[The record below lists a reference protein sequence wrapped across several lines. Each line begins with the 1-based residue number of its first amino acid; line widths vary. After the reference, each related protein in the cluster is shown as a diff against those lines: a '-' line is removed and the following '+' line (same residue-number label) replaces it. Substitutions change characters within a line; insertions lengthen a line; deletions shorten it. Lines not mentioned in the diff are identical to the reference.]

1 MRTKETTYEEAR
13 RLAERFRAIQNR
25 AQFGRDIGL
34 SQAMIYQH
42 INGVRPISIDA
53 ARKYANGFGCA
64 IEDISPS
71 AVEEARKALDL
82 LPSSNS
88 TGEPPPAYLLHNPGG
103 AMNSNVVKIRE
114 RQESLDTAESGYVR
128 LEHLSVQP
136 RMGMG
141 ATITEPVHLVR
152 HLDVLEGWLRDE
164 VGSIDPRR
172 VKVLTA
178 VGRSMLPTIKDR
190 DLVFVDVAHRHFDAP
205 GIYVIDVAGR
215 LLLKKVMIK
224 ADGTLVIRSDNTAEF
239 PDEETYRIDEA
250 ANDVTLCGKVLAWWT
265 LRKG

>member
-1 MRTKETTYEEAR
+1 MLDTRKETR
-13 RLAERFRAIQNR
+13 RQRLAQLLRDRFDGKQASLA
-25 AQFGRDIGL
+25 AQVGIVANLISRYLNGTKGIGEEMRD
-34 SQAMIYQH
+34 
-42 INGVRPISIDA
+42 
-53 ARKYANGFGCA
+53 K
-64 IEDISPS
+64 IEDACALPRGWLDTI
-71 AVEEARKALDL
+71 ADGREEPL

-141 ATITEPVHLVR
+141 ATVTEPVHLVR

-224 ADGTLVIRSDNTAEF
+224 AADPHA
-239 PDEETYRIDEA
+239 
-250 ANDVTLCGKVLAWWT
+250 
-265 LRKG
+265 